1 MTQRSGPLA
10 SRQAGE
16 TPDSNEEDEDSSP
29 ITRAAVL
36 ANALEIIDRNGVEGL
51 SMRRLGEAVGRD
63 PMVLYRHVP
72 NKAAVLDGVAEMVFE
87 QLSLDTTRPDWAAA
101 LRHLAHDF
109 RDLARAHPNVVP
121 LLVTR
126 PLATPL
132 GMRPQGML
140 RQLEDVLALLTGV
153 GFSGADAVLVYRA
166 LFGFLYGHVLTEL
179 QVRFGLRADL
189 VHHARDV
196 HARHVRRRDVLEHG
210 GPGAAA
216 QAGVRR
222 VDRGRVHPDAHLPG
236 ARLRVGQLHHAQ
248 RLRRAEFRYTD
259 SPHASQKLARATV
272 IPGRLTAAATTTR

>member
-16 TPDSNEEDEDSSP
+16 TPDSSEEDEDSSP

-179 QVRFGLRADL
+179 QEVIERPEETD
-189 VHHARDV
+189 
-196 HARHVRRRDVLEHG
+196 DVLRLGLYRLQISEFPRLRELAPTWAAYDG
-210 GPGAAA
+210 LAELDRGLDILLSGLAA
-216 QAGVRR
+216 QLGSPDSTPAQAPTAGS
-222 VDRGRVHPDAHLPG
+222 
-236 ARLRVGQLHHAQ
+236 
-248 RLRRAEFRYTD
+248 T
-259 SPHASQKLARATV
+259 
-272 IPGRLTAAATTTR
+272 